1 MRKKLLLARYE
12 KLKGN
17 RYGSLVLLE
26 YIGRIEGKRGKDYC
40 LFMCDC
46 GNETRASMGNVK
58 AGNTSSCGCGQLSGL
73 EERRL
78 DFVGQQIGKLK
89 VLRASR
95 FRSEL
100 GQIIWECQCDCG
112 DFCSRTST
120 QLKNRRS
127 VSTCGKCESSFSG
140 KDLTGMVF
148 GRWTVLGL
156 DGFKYTSSGGRLAQ
170 WQCRCVCGNER
181 VVVGPALSSGIS
193 RGCGCLR
200 ASKYY
205 RAFGEGKTLTMWSRD
220 ERCPVSYNTLRRR
233 VLVLDWP
240 IEKAISEPP
249 GNRTMSS
256 KT

>member
-1 MRKKLLLARYE
+1 MSVKLL
-12 KLKGN
+12 
-17 RYGSLVLLE
+17 S
-26 YIGRIEGKRGKDYC
+26 
-40 LFMCDC
+40 
-46 GNETRASMGNVK
+46 
-58 AGNTSSCGCGQLSGL
+58 
-73 EERRL
+73 
-78 DFVGQQIGKLK
+78 
-89 VLRASR
+89 
-95 FRSEL
+95 
-100 GQIIWECQCDCG
+100 
-112 DFCSRTST
+112 TST
-120 QLKNRRS
+120 STPPTASIISTKPLK
-127 VSTCGKCESSFSG
+127 STCP
-140 KDLTGMVF
+140 T
-148 GRWTVLGL
+148 
-156 DGFKYTSSGGRLAQ
+156 GFKYTSSGGRLAQ